1 MVGNS
6 QWSSR
11 VQSCGLDDI
20 FDNVLWCAV
29 FRVRSIAGALMQGGI
44 SVSPLARVAA
54 NFSAL
59 YLMILF
65 IPAALNMLGHALF
78 STPLGAEWA
87 FAANLVYAI
96 MLSAL
101 GLILIFAEKSL
112 AKLMQTDW
120 RAAVMVRVQASILV
134 ISVLLFAAHKILPQ
148 SLVLVAFLA
157 TVSAVGISV
166 IQPDAAFEEP
176 WWRNADAGVIILV
189 LGYLT
194 VAFAAMLMTLRREGI
209 RMMVLGRDRSEY
221 RTIWVKTLEN
231 GARLS
236 HTNAQ
241 YPLFFLL
248 SRE

>member
-6 QWSSR
+6 QRSSR

-59 YLMILF
+59 YLMILL

-78 STPLGAEWA
+78 STPLGVERA
-87 FAANLVYAI
+87 FTANLVYAI

-101 GLILIFAEKSL
+101 GLILIFAEKSV
-112 AKLMQTDW
+112 AELMQKDW
-120 RAAVMVRVQASILV
+120 RVAAMVRVQASILV
-134 ISVLLFAAHKILPQ
+134 ISVLLFAAHRILPQ

-157 TVSAVGISV
+157 TVSAVGISM
-166 IQPDAAFEEP
+166 IHPDTAFEDKSEEP
-176 WWRNADAGVIILV
+176 WRIYSNAGSIILV
-189 LGYLT
+189 LGYLI

-236 HTNAQ
+236 HTNV
-241 YPLFFLL
+241 
-248 SRE
+248 